1 MLIRLL
7 ATSRWGPAV
16 GFAIV
21 RLLPTKFAYRLGNIF
36 AYFAARN
43 RNSPL
48 YKGIRVNQSVV
59 RDIPYDDP
67 RLDDIVYEVLAM
79 NAKGFVDFFK
89 AIAEGEEGVRKRCVI
104 DEPITSKLEEWSKDD
119 RGVIVVG
126 PHLLGF
132 DMFILYLAII
142 KLPILVI
149 SYPDPRGSY
158 VAQNILRMKFGMDM
172 KPSSVESLRY
182 SMKHLRQG
190 KIIMTGVDRTGLGG
204 ERLEFFGRQAV
215 LPVGHARLA
224 VKMNARVVIGIP
236 YLDESGLY
244 HGMAAEVLDP
254 PNSGDEMRDA
264 HELAQRILSIFETHI
279 RKRPERWLMFFPV
292 WPEVLPKEEK

>member
-1 MLIRLL
+1 M
-7 ATSRWGPAV
+7 
-16 GFAIV
+16 
-21 RLLPTKFAYRLGNIF
+21 
-36 AYFAARN
+36 
-43 RNSPL
+43 
-48 YKGIRVNQSVV
+48 
-59 RDIPYDDP
+59 PYDDP
-67 RLDDIVYEVLAM
+67 RLDHIVDEVLAM

-104 DEPITSKLEEWSKDD
+104 DEPIRSKLEEWSNDD

-132 DMFILYLAII
+132 DMFILYLGIL

-158 VAQNILRMKFGMDM
+158 VAQNLLRMKFGMDM
-172 KPSSVESLRY
+172 KPSSVESLRI

-204 ERLEFFGRQAV
+204 EPLEFFGRKTV

-224 VKMNARVVIGIP
+224 VKTNARVIIGIP

-244 HGMAAEVLDP
+244 HGMGAEVIDP
-254 PNSGDEMRDA
+254 PNSGDEIRDA
-264 HELAQRILSIFETHI
+264 HELAQRIITVFETHI
-279 RKRPERWLMFFPV
+279 RKTPERWLMFFPV
-292 WPEVLPKEEK
+292 WPEVLPKE